1 MGPRDWVESLVTGG
15 GFYRIGGDW
24 GEILVTMGGSFS
36 DWSGSYRLGG

>member
-1 MGPRDWVESLVTGG
+1 MGPRVESLVTGG
-15 GFYRIGGDW
+15 GSYRIGVTG